1 MIETLLRTPRAEV
14 QCYADAEALRQRREP
29 RPGDPWY
36 LILID
41 LRKALDGVVS
51 KASGRLLDYG
61 CGGSPYRP
69 LFSVTEY
76 KRADLAGVD
85 DLDYHITPG
94 QPLDVA
100 DATFDTV
107 LSTQALEHVTE
118 PLPYLKDCH
127 RLLKSRGRLIL
138 STHGSY
144 PDHGAPWDFQRWT
157 PWGMR
162 RDLEAA
168 GFEVEEVWL
177 VNTGPRALFQYWEML
192 MERIPTPT
200 NTLPGLI
207 LRLFRGL
214 TRRRRSNLHRWAD
227 RYWAA
232 HQVAAAEDHADHR
245 LYQVILA
252 VARKH

>member
-1 MIETLLRTPRAEV
+1 MIETILRTPRAEV

-36 LILID
+36 LILTD
-41 LRKALDGVVS
+41 LRRALDKTVHH
-51 KASGRLLDYG
+51 ASGKLLDYG

-69 LFSVTEY
+69 LFSVTDY
-76 KRADLAGVD
+76 QRADLPGVD
-85 DLDYHITPG
+85 HLDYIITPG
-94 QPLDVA
+94 APLTA
-100 DATFDTV
+100 PDAFFDTI

-118 PLPYLKDCH
+118 PMPYLRDCY
-127 RLLKSRGRLIL
+127 RMLRSGGKLIL

-162 RDLEAA
+162 RDLEAV
-168 GFEVEEVWL
+168 GFEASEIWL

-192 MERIPTPT
+192 MERIPTPSKT
-200 NTLPGLI
+200 GPGLV
-207 LRLFRGL
+207 LRLLRGL
-214 TRRRRSNLHRWAD
+214 TRRRRSSLHRWAD
-227 RYWAA
+227 EHWSA
-232 HQVAAAEDHADHR
+232 HHVVSAEDHPDHR

-252 VARKH
+252 VACKP